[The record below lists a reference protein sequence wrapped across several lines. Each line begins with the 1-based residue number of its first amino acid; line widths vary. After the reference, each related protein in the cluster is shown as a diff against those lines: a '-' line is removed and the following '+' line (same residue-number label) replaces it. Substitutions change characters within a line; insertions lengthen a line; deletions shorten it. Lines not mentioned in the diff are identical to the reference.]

1 MPGLARQ
8 AKVAGAVASAALWH
22 VGLGAARPHDLA
34 DLIAGLLVQSRRRVR
49 DTAVVSNLAPQAAFR
64 ERHDDPVLVNIK
76 PDRRDTIPQ
85 DPSPMHEARHRPI
98 RCNPRYLHTLRR
110 VVPS

>member
-1 MPGLARQ
+1 MPELARQ

-64 ERHDDPVLVNIK
+64 ERHDDPVPV
-76 PDRRDTIPQ
+76 TS
-85 DPSPMHEARHRPI
+85 SPTYVVRSPKTRPLCMRLGI
-98 RCNPRYLHTLRR
+98 GQSGATLAT
-110 VVPS
+110 SIL